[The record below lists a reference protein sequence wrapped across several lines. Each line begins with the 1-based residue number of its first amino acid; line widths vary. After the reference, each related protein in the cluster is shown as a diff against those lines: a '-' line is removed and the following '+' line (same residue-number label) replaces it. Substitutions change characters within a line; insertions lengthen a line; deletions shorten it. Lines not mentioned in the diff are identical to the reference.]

1 MSTRKP
7 DPAARLR
14 TACTGF
20 YGRGNWYD
28 IDTGRRATGQARPG
42 IGWVQYLGPDA
53 ERPWLAM
60 GWDGLND
67 RAMTTHHRTCAEAR
81 SAVI

>member
-7 DPAARLR
+7 DPAAKLR

-28 IDTGRRATGQARPG
+28 IETCRRAEGQARPG
-42 IGWVQYLGPDA
+42 IAWVQYLGPDA

-60 GWDGLND
+60 GWDAAKGC
-67 RAMTTHHRTCAEAR
+67 AMTTHHRTCAEAR
-81 SAVI
+81 EAVL

>member
-7 DPAARLR
+7 DPAAKLR

-67 RAMTTHHRTCAEAR
+67 SAMTTHHRTCAEAR